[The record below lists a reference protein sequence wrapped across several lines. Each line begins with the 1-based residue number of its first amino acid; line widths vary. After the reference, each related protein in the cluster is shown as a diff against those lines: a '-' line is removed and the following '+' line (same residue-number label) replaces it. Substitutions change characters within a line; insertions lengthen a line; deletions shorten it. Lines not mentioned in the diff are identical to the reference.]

1 MIVTAEIERLREA
14 CDAAPPRADGRQVIL
29 DPRTV
34 IALLDEVER
43 LRAIDVSNVG
53 DMVTLSDTNADLRAE
68 VSRLRKRPPMAC
80 TPCEEFNLKLADEN
94 DRVEAE
100 NAELREVISEDKAIL
115 LESRN
120 ELECQMHEVV
130 DALMFVVDDKPDL
143 FIKKDA
149 GAKIDV
155 LVKKLRSAE
164 ASVREA
170 DVAIERMRTVY
181 EAAKVWR
188 LLTMQDTPIDD
199 TFADVVD
206 AALAKEK
213 ESRESSS
220 APGGRGS
227 LEAFVEE
234 RLASMRARPLM
245 WATTKE
251 SFGSQLL
258 LLCDV
263 ALYPQS
269 ASVAGLPPVSELTQL
284 LLGPGSAGPTD
295 AIDDAWAVER
305 VDLARGFIS
314 KKWSGAVTPLR

>member
-1 MIVTAEIERLREA
+1 
-14 CDAAPPRADGRQVIL
+14 
-29 DPRTV
+29 
-34 IALLDEVER
+34 
-43 LRAIDVSNVG
+43 
-53 DMVTLSDTNADLRAE
+53 
-68 VSRLRKRPPMAC
+68 
-80 TPCEEFNLKLADEN
+80 
-94 DRVEAE
+94 
-100 NAELREVISEDKAIL
+100 
-115 LESRN
+115 
-120 ELECQMHEVV
+120 
-130 DALMFVVDDKPDL
+130 
-143 FIKKDA
+143 
-149 GAKIDV
+149 
-155 LVKKLRSAE
+155 
-164 ASVREA
+164 VREA